1 MDIFLYWCPGP
12 IVYAPSG
19 MGREVPWV
27 PEAFHA
33 RFPLVSVRPSAEH
46 VAACG
51 RQDEAPRRAR
61 EKTSGTQGRREVTC
75 IQQFNPQNS
84 FYIYHL

>member
-19 MGREVPWV
+19 MRREVPWV

-33 RFPLVSVRPSAEH
+33 RFPLVSVRPSADKTKLP
-46 VAACG
+46 V
-51 RQDEAPRRAR
+51 AR
-61 EKTSGTQGRREVTC
+61 EKKTSGTQGRREVTC
-75 IQQFNPQNS
+75 IQ
-84 FYIYHL
+84 